1 MPIVKVDGIFGIPE
15 MIPGE
20 SLQGVSPEQ
29 AGVILQRGGEELKLY
44 KVPNWLT
51 VRFESLEEQP
61 TLLAQLK
68 KQWHP
73 VSIRPVARGQ
83 LVAFKV
89 NRTQLESCLQT
100 ARQMDNVRFASHVYE
115 LDASPN
121 TYLYLL
127 DQLTVQFTVGFP
139 LRAIDELTIALG
151 LIREKGLEGAE
162 RTYVFQVDKKTAVEN
177 PIKLANRLMRHAEV
191 LVAEPNVVVSTAPL
205 YRPKEPLY
213 SQQWHLHHQGGRN
226 LAVNSHIDAEKAW
239 DITRGSRSIVIAIT
253 DDAFDL
259 NHPDLQG
266 MGKLVG
272 PRDLKNRD
280 GLPMPSQEHEN
291 HGTAVAGL
299 AVAEE
304 TGDGVVG
311 VAPGCS
317 FMPIQ
322 TTGYL
327 DDESIEQ
334 LFDWTVEQGAAV
346 ISCSWSPAAVYF
358 PLSLRQRSAINR
370 AATKGRNG
378 KGCVVL
384 FSAGNANRPLNG
396 KVRELGWP
404 KNALRGVTQ
413 WLGGFAMHPDVITVS
428 ASTSLSRKAVYSN
441 WGKHVSVAAPSNN
454 GAPSMALPNVGQVET
469 GPIVKGSFEG
479 LGMTTADRTGGTGYS
494 RTDYTSSFG
503 GTSSACPVVA
513 GVVGLMLSANPDLE
527 ASEVK
532 QILQDTADK
541 IEDSSPDPQLGL
553 AYGRYDNRGHS
564 LWFGYGKVNA
574 YKAVKASQERY
585 LATRRLSKTI
595 EQTSAVT
602 LDIPADRTAMQQAG
616 ITLNQRGQL
625 QDIQV
630 YIEIRHGFL
639 GDLSISVIAPQ
650 GKTVLLQGRTLGRQT
665 HLRKTY
671 TLENTPAL
679 SLLMNHGIHGRW
691 QLKIIDHSE
700 THQGQLL
707 QWSLKLGT

>member
-1 MPIVKVDGIFGIPE
+1 MPIVKVDVVREIPE
-15 MIPGE
+15 MTTGE

-29 AGVILQRGGEELKLY
+29 AGVILQRGGEELLLY
-44 KVPNWLT
+44 KVHDWLT
-51 VRFESLEEQP
+51 LRFESLTEQA
-61 TLLAQLK
+61 AQLEQLTQ
-68 KQWHP
+68 QW
-73 VSIRPVARGQ
+73 RPLAVKSVARGQ
-83 LVAFKV
+83 LVALKV
-89 NRTQLESCLQT
+89 RQQQLESCLQT
-100 ARQMDNVRFASHVYE
+100 ARQMDSVRFASHVYE
-115 LDASPN
+115 LAASPK
-121 TYLYLL
+121 THLYLL
-127 DQLTVQFTVGFP
+127 EQLTVQFTAGFP
-139 LRAIDELTIALG
+139 LRTIDQLSTELG
-151 LIREKGLEGAE
+151 LMREKGLDGAE
-162 RTYVFQVDKKTAVEN
+162 RTYVFRVGKTAVEN
-177 PIKLANRLMRHAEV
+177 PIKLANRLMRHPQV

-205 YRPKEPLY
+205 YRPKDSLY
-213 SQQWHLHHQGGRN
+213 SQQWHLHHQGGQG
-226 LAVNSHIDAEKAW
+226 LASNSHISAEKAW
-239 DITRGSRSIVIAIT
+239 DITRGSRSVVIAIT

-272 PRDLKNRD
+272 PADLKQRD
-280 GLPMPSQEHEN
+280 SLPMPSQDYEN

-304 TGDGVVG
+304 TGNGVVG

-334 LFDWTVEQGAAV
+334 LFDWAVDQGAAV
-346 ISCSWSPAAVYF
+346 ISCSWSPAAAYF
-358 PLSLRQRSAINR
+358 PLSLRQRNAINR

-404 KNALRGVTQ
+404 KNALRGVIQ

-428 ASTSLSRKAVYSN
+428 ASTSLNRKAAYSN

-454 GAPSMALPNVGQVET
+454 GPPVMALPDVGQVET
-469 GPIVKGSFEG
+469 GPVVKGSFDG
-479 LGMTTADRTGGTGYS
+479 LGMTTADRLGGIGYS
-494 RTDYTSSFG
+494 RSDYTSRFG

-513 GVVGLMLSANPDLE
+513 GVVGLMLSANPDLD
-527 ASEVK
+527 AGEVK

-541 IEDSSPDPQLGL
+541 IEDHTPDPQLGL
-553 AYGRYDNRGHS
+553 AYGSYDNRGHS
-564 LWFGYGKVNA
+564 RWFGYGKVNA
-574 YKAVKASQERY
+574 YKAVKAARDRH
-585 LATRRLSKTI
+585 LATRRLSQTI

-602 LDIPADRTAMQQAG
+602 LTLPADRVAMQQAG
-616 ITLNQRGQL
+616 ITINQHGQL

-630 YIEIRHGFL
+630 YLEIRHGFL
-639 GDLSISVIAPQ
+639 GDLSIAVIDPR
-650 GKTVLLQGRTLGRQT
+650 GKSVLLQGRTLGRQT
-665 HLRKTY
+665 QLRKTY
-671 TLENTPAL
+671 TFENTPTL
-679 SLLMNHGIHGRW
+679 SLLMHRQIHGRW
-691 QLKIIDHSE
+691 QLKIVDHSE

>member
-1 MPIVKVDGIFGIPE
+1 MPIVKVDVVREVPE
-15 MIPGE
+15 MTTGE

-29 AGVILQRGGEELKLY
+29 AGVILQRGGEELLLY
-44 KVPNWLT
+44 KVHNWLT
-51 VRFESLEEQP
+51 IRIETLEEQSS
-61 TLLAQLK
+61 LLEHLK
-68 KQWHP
+68 QEW
-73 VSIRPVARGQ
+73 RPLAVKSVARGQ
-83 LVAFKV
+83 LIALKV
-89 NRTQLESCLQT
+89 HRQQLENALQM
-100 ARQMDNVRFASHVYE
+100 ARQLDSIRFASHVYE
-115 LDASPN
+115 LAASPK
-121 TYLYLL
+121 THIYLL
-127 DQLTVQFTVGFP
+127 DQLTVQFTTEFP
-139 LRAIDELTIALG
+139 LRTIDELARELG
-151 LIREKGLEGAE
+151 LIREKGLDGTE
-162 RTYVFQVDKKTAVEN
+162 RTYIFRVTKAAAEN
-177 PIKLANRLMRHAEV
+177 PIKLANRLMRNAQV

-205 YRPKEPLY
+205 YRPKDSLY
-213 SQQWHLHHQGGRN
+213 SEQWHLQHQGGRG
-226 LAVNSHIDAEKAW
+226 LASKSHIDAEKAW
-239 DITRGSRSIVIAIT
+239 DITRGSRSVVIAVT

-266 MGKLVG
+266 MGKLVA
-272 PRDLKNRD
+272 PSDLKHRD
-280 GLPMPSQEHEN
+280 GLPMPSQAHEN

-304 TGDGVVG
+304 TGSGVVG

-334 LFDWTVEQGAAV
+334 LFEGAVSRGASV

-358 PLSLRQRSAINR
+358 PLSLRQRNAINR

-428 ASTSLSRKAVYSN
+428 ASTSLNQKAVYSN

-454 GAPSMALPNVGQVET
+454 GPPSMALPDVGQVET
-469 GPIVKGSFEG
+469 GPLVNGSFAG
-479 LGMTTADRTGGTGYS
+479 LGMTTADRTGRTGYS
-494 RTDYTSSFG
+494 RTSYTSSFG

-513 GVVGLMLSANPDLE
+513 GVVGLMLSANPDLD
-527 ASEVK
+527 AGEVK

-541 IEDSSPDPQLGL
+541 IEDKTPDPQLGL
-553 AYGRYDNRGHS
+553 AYGSYDNRGHS

-574 YKAVKASQERY
+574 YKAVKAAQDRH
-585 LATRRLSKTI
+585 LAHRRLSKVI
-595 EQTSAVT
+595 ERTSAVT
-602 LDIPADRTAMQQAG
+602 LTIPADRTAMQKAG
-616 ITLNQRGQL
+616 ITINQRGTL
-625 QDIQV
+625 QDIQIYV
-630 YIEIRHGFL
+630 EIRHGFL
-639 GDLSISVIAPQ
+639 GDLSIAVMSPP
-650 GKTVLLQGRTLGRQT
+650 GKSVLLQGRTLGRQT
-665 HLRKTY
+665 QLRKTY
-671 TLENTPAL
+671 TFENTPAL
-679 SLLMNHGIHGRW
+679 SLLMNAGIHGRW
-691 QLKIIDHSE
+691 QLKILDHSE

-707 QWSLKLGT
+707 QWSLKLGI

>member
-1 MPIVKVDGIFGIPE
+1 MPIVKVDVVHQIPE
-15 MIPGE
+15 MITGE

-29 AGVILQRGGEELKLY
+29 AGIILQRGGEELKLY
-44 KVPNWLT
+44 KVRNWLT
-51 VRFESLEEQP
+51 IRFETLTEQT
-61 TLLAQLK
+61 TLLEQLK

-73 VSIRPVARGQ
+73 LAVKSVARGQ
-83 LVAFKV
+83 LVALKV
-89 NRTQLESCLQT
+89 SRQKLESYLQM
-100 ARQMDNVRFASHVYE
+100 ARQMDSVRFASHVYE
-115 LDASPN
+115 LAASPN
-121 TYLYLL
+121 THLYLL
-127 DQLTVQFTVGFP
+127 EQLTVQFTAGLP
-139 LRAIDELTIALG
+139 LRTIDELTNELG
-151 LIREKGLEGAE
+151 LIREKGLDGNE
-162 RTYVFQVDKKTAVEN
+162 RTYVFRVGKTAVEN
-177 PIKLANRLMRHAEV
+177 PIKLANRLMRHAQV

-205 YRPKEPLY
+205 YRPKDQLY
-213 SQQWHLHHQGGRN
+213 SKQWHLQHQGGRG

-239 DITRGSRSIVIAIT
+239 DITRGSRSVVIAVT

-266 MGKLVG
+266 MGKLVA
-272 PRDLKNRD
+272 PSDLKHRD
-280 GLPMPSQEHEN
+280 GLPMPSQKYEN

-304 TGDGVVG
+304 TGNGVVG

-334 LFDWTVEQGAAV
+334 LFEWTVEQGAAV

-428 ASTSLSRKAVYSN
+428 ASTSLNRKAVYSN

-454 GAPSMALPNVGQVET
+454 GPPSMALPDVGQVET
-469 GPIVKGSFEG
+469 GPVVKGSFEG

-494 RTDYTSSFG
+494 RTNYTSSFG

-513 GVVGLMLSANPDLE
+513 GIVGLMLSANPDLE
-527 ASEVK
+527 AVEVK

-541 IEDSSPDPQLGL
+541 IEDKTRDPQLGL
-553 AYGRYDNRGHS
+553 SYGSYDNRGHS

-574 YKAVKASQERY
+574 YKAVKAARDRY
-585 LATRRLSKTI
+585 LTNRRLTKTI

-602 LDIPADRTAMQQAG
+602 LTLPADRTAMQQAG
-616 ITLNQRGQL
+616 ITINQRGRL

-630 YIEIRHGFL
+630 YVEIRHGFL
-639 GDLSISVIAPQ
+639 GDLSISVMSPQ
-650 GKTVLLQGRTLGRQT
+650 GKSVLLQGRTLGRQT
-665 HLRKTY
+665 QIRKTY
-671 TLENTPAL
+671 TFENTPAL

-691 QLKIIDHSE
+691 QLKILDHSE

-707 QWSLKLGT
+707 QWSLKLGA